1 MMIFRTI
8 LVVALTSL
16 LTLLPAR
23 FAHAQFLTPVFY
35 IGIDCFI
42 TALPIAPVRPIAVRA
57 GMPITLVGYACGTT
71 PPTNEANLSFSSSD
85 ALASLPPRYRFLP
98 GSGVVMG
105 AAVLNTPGLQIIT
118 ATDAA
123 NSIASSVPYL
133 VTLDAAA
140 VPTLSWSLW
149 LTLIALSAMLGVV
162 ALQLLS
168 RRQR

>member
-1 MMIFRTI
+1 
-8 LVVALTSL
+8 
-16 LTLLPAR
+16 
-23 FAHAQFLTPVFY
+23 
-35 IGIDCFI
+35 
-42 TALPIAPVRPIAVRA
+42 
-57 GMPITLVGYACGTT
+57 
-71 PPTNEANLSFSSSD
+71 
-85 ALASLPPRYRFLP
+85 
-98 GSGVVMG
+98 MG

-123 NSIASSVPYL
+123 NGIASSVPYL